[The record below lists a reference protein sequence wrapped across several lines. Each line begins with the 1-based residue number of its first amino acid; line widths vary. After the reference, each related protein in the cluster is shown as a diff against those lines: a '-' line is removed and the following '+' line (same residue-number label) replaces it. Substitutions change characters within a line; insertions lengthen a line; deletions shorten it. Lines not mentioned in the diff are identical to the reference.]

1 MENNKHIYFV
11 SDAHLGLPDYRES
24 RDREKLLVEWL
35 DEIKPYTKELFLV
48 GDLFDFWHEW
58 KRVVPRGFTRFLGK
72 ICEFTD
78 AGIPVHFFTGNHD
91 VWVYDYLIEET
102 GMILHRKE
110 YLFETN
116 NKKFYIA
123 HGDGLGPGDRGFKL
137 LKKVFTN
144 RVLQWFFARLHPN
157 FSMWLGNSWSVGRKY
172 SQREVKSFGEN
183 ELLVKHSRIILE
195 KEHHDYFIYG
205 HRHLPQTIQL
215 NENAIYMNLGDW
227 LTNFTYARFDGDK
240 LELLNY
246 RNLK

>member
-1 MENNKHIYFV
+1 M
-11 SDAHLGLPDYRES
+11 GLPDYRKS
-24 RDREKLLVEWL
+24 RDREKLLVQWL
-35 DEIKPYTKELFLV
+35 DEIKPNVKELYLL

-91 VWVYDYLIEET
+91 IWVYDYLVEET

-110 YLFETN
+110 YQFEEE

-123 HGDGLGPGDRGFKL
+123 HGDGLGPGDRGFKM
-137 LKKVFTN
+137 LKKIFTN
-144 RVLQWFFARLHPN
+144 KTLQWFFARLHPN
-157 FSMWLGNSWSVGRKY
+157 FAMSFANNWSVSRKY

-195 KEHHDYFIYG
+195 TEDFNYFIYG
-205 HRHLPQTIQL
+205 HRHLPETIKL
-215 NENAIYMNLGDW
+215 NENSIYINIGDW
-227 LTNFTYARFDGDK
+227 LTNFTYAQFNGK
-240 LELLNY
+240 NLELKKY
-246 RNLK
+246 QSKF